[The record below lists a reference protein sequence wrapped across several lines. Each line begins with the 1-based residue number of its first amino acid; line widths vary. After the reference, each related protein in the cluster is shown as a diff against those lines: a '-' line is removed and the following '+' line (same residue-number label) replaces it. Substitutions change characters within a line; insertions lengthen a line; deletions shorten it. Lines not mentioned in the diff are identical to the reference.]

1 MPLPLNRTVP
11 AVTLATVAE
20 AGYPDR
26 RPRPVIPA
34 NDALYLKDCDGC
46 PFAGPGRALARE
58 CVDLCIHGLR
68 LLSAEACV
76 TSKGPSAQRTGS
88 MRH

>member
-1 MPLPLNRTVP
+1 MPLNRTFP

-26 RPRPVIPA
+26 LPQPVIPA
-34 NDALYLKDCDGC
+34 NEARYLEDCDGC

-68 LLSAEACV
+68 LLGAEACV
-76 TSKGPSAQRTGS
+76 TRKGPSAQRTVS
-88 MRH
+88 IRL